1 MKPPKQTQR
10 AHNRTVTLAPEA
22 YAAKLET
29 YAVAQLV
36 AVVKAY
42 RDASA
47 EVQALL
53 LARPVFV
60 AALAW
65 ASSH

>member
-1 MKPPKQTQR
+1 MDRLPLIISGISGAAGRLGGIAAQMLEDRLQL
-10 AHNRTVTLAPEA
+10 LALELREA
-22 YAAKLET
+22 KI
-29 YAVAQLV
+29 
-36 AVVKAY
+36 
-42 RDASA
+42 RF
-47 EVQALL
+47 VQALL